1 MHILHCR
8 AAHFALV
15 FQLFCWETVRN
26 VHCAVCVCTVHTLQT
41 LLVKKYCIRMLM
53 KSLFNPARQNSTLYL
68 EKQKSAKCALC
79 SAKCALCSG
88 VRSDLIALFKWS
100 QKKKLMLKISL
111 ESVENWK
118 MLPNKL
124 LSLFAHFPFLL
135 KTKMKKILLWKVVK
149 TK

>member
-1 MHILHCR
+1 
-8 AAHFALV
+8 
-15 FQLFCWETVRN
+15 
-26 VHCAVCVCTVHTLQT
+26 
-41 LLVKKYCIRMLM
+41 MLM

-111 ESVENWK
+111 ESVEN
-118 MLPNKL
+118 
-124 LSLFAHFPFLL
+124 
-135 KTKMKKILLWKVVK
+135 
-149 TK
+149 